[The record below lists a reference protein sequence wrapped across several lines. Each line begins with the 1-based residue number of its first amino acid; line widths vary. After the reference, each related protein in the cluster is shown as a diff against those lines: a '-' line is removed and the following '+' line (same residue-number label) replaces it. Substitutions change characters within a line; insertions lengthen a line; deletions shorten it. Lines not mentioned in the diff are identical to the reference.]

1 MQNFGL
7 KPNFNMNEIQN
18 KNILMP
24 NFNYNYNFNLGQMK
38 SMDQNKIDLYNSS
51 LSLID
56 HLQNSYPNNAIT
68 SNEIYNIYNMTLKNL
83 KENSKNN
90 KLEDLTKKAHFYFSL
105 YNLINKKKCQHI
117 EKEEYKCSF
126 SSTNLPNQPNNKKIQ
141 ININNNLFNGA
152 ILNNGFYSYGNKNG
166 LLNNNFNNV
175 ISGGLGQKLNNNNI
189 YILDDNDKDNENTKS
204 KKVNNNDK
212 NEFVG
217 KKRNLDNKV
226 IDDEKN
232 NKKKKTENNLAKNDK
247 KCKTNNNNK
256 NNNNSIK
263 KKNKKKESPMLE
275 IQKDGLKSTNKSRKN
290 MKKNNQNKINKLNN
304 NWINNNNQKRSPE
317 EAKFSWSNE
326 SEKEEEEKFLNF
338 EKDLKDYL
346 RRTISVNRQNIFFS
360 NVLPESLEF
369 IKNLFQKGS
378 DIQINKLYPIY
389 RNNNLELSLIIEPG
403 GKIRKQLLNYDI

>member
-1 MQNFGL
+1 MQDLALRSNT
-7 KPNFNMNEIQN
+7 NMNEFPN
-18 KNILMP
+18 KNILIP

-38 SMDQNKIDLYNSS
+38 SMDQNKIDLFNSS

-56 HLQNSYPNNAIT
+56 YLQNSYPNNAIT
-68 SNEIYNIYNMTLKNL
+68 ENEIYNIYNMSLKNL
-83 KENSKNN
+83 KESSKNN

-105 YNLINKKKCQHI
+105 YNLINKKKCQYL

-175 ISGGLGQKLNNNNI
+175 ISGGLGQKLNKNNI
-189 YILDDNDKDNENTKS
+189 YTLDDNDKDNESTKS

-212 NEFVG
+212 NDFVG
-217 KKRNLDNKV
+217 KKRNLDKKV
-226 IDDEKN
+226 IDDETN
-232 NKKKKTENNLAKNDK
+232 NKKKKTENNITKNDK
-247 KCKTNNNNK
+247 KDKTNNNK

-263 KKNKKKESPMLE
+263 EKNKKKESPMLE

-290 MKKNNQNKINKLNN
+290 LKNNNQNKNNKSNN
-304 NWINNNNQKRSPE
+304 NWINNNKQKKKAAD
-317 EAKFSWSNE
+317 AKFSWSNE